1 MPFSTDYSISAER
14 PAANQIVER
23 LRNAIVRLELPPGQ
37 MLSESDLAERFG
49 VSRTPVRE
57 ALIKLAQQGFI
68 EVRPQR
74 GTFITKIKPKELLE
88 ARFIREAIETAV
100 IDRVVGRLDKAM
112 TARCRALLEEQKAA
126 AAASD
131 VYAFH
136 RADDAFHGA
145 LAEATG
151 FARVSGMIE
160 GEKALMDRVR
170 ILSLKTTPPFK
181 RLIAQHKAILDAVV
195 AGDRS
200 KALAQIR
207 NHLREVLTTLPQAAR
222 DHPEYFTETIGPGDD
237 WAEEDSGAVL

>member
-1 MPFSTDYSISAER
+1 MPFSTDFNIAPDR
-14 PAANQIVER
+14 PAAGQIVER
-23 LRNAIVRLELPPGQ
+23 LRNAIVRLDLPPGR

-57 ALIKLAQQGFI
+57 ALIKLTQQGFI

-74 GTFITKIKPKELLE
+74 GTFITKIKPAELLE

-100 IDRVVGRLDKAM
+100 IDRVVGRLDQAVIK
-112 TARCRALLEEQKAA
+112 RCRTLLEDQKAA
-126 AAASD
+126 ATAAD

-136 RADDAFHGA
+136 RADDAFHSA

-151 FARVSGMIE
+151 FARVGGMIE
-160 GEKALMDRVR
+160 SEKALMDRVR
-170 ILSLKTTPPFK
+170 ILSLKKMPPFK

-195 AGDRS
+195 AGDRN
-200 KALAQIR
+200 KALTQMR

-222 DHPEYFTETIGPGDD
+222 DHPEYFSETIEPGASWD
-237 WAEEDSGAVL
+237 ESNSGAVL